1 MPHDASWLIKLQR
14 HFCLGIKDYFKHHL
28 PGSLVTKGILCQLIS
43 ADRRVAMTILLSW
56 LESKCHRWR
65 NHLQYLTPEQS
76 GIALPAP
83 CSLPLLL
90 LNLPWLPTPLPL
102 KCISP
107 AGRALKVIGSS
118 GFMVSLLSQNMLLML
133 ECIQV
138 FWGHVDWPLSL

>member
-43 ADRRVAMTILLSW
+43 TDRQVAMTILLSW

-65 NHLQYLTPEQS
+65 NHCQYLIPEQPGS
-76 GIALPAP
+76 ALPAP

-102 KCISP
+102 GCTSP
-107 AGRALKVIGSS
+107 AGRALKVTGSS
-118 GFMVSLLSQNMLLML
+118 GLMVSLLSQNMLLML

-138 FWGHVDWPLSL
+138 FLGM